1 MPPLTAVVTGANKG
15 IGLEIARQL
24 AQHSGTR
31 TVLTARAA
39 DRGQAAAAEVKLG
52 AAAGSEVLFHPLD
65 ITDAASIQRFAAW
78 AQAEL
83 QQVDVL
89 VNNAGM
95 AYKGNTFGAEE
106 AAATIATNFY
116 GTAAVCEALLGGG
129 LIPGG
134 GRIINVGSSA
144 GKLSIVRDPALRS
157 KFEAA
162 ASKAELAQ
170 LADGFVDAIRR
181 GRHSQEGWPS
191 SMYGISKLAENQY
204 SRVLAAELAPR
215 RIAVAA
221 VCPGYCATD
230 MSSWRGTQSAAQGA
244 DTPVWLALLP
254 ASENEAITGR
264 FWSGRREEPF

>member
-1 MPPLTAVVTGANKG
+1 M
-15 IGLEIARQL
+15 
-24 AQHSGTR
+24 
-31 TVLTARAA
+31 LTARAA

-181 GRHSQEGWPS
+181 GRHAP
-191 SMYGISKLAENQY
+191 
-204 SRVLAAELAPR
+204 LAAAAGRLLCLAARVERCRHLCLLACR
-215 RIAVAA
+215 RPGLGAALALPLLSRQAAAPARAWPAAA
-221 VCPGYCATD
+221 VVQALPG
-230 MSSWRGTQSAAQGA
+230 G
-244 DTPVWLALLP
+244 LALLHVRHLQ
-254 ASENEAITGR
+254 AG
-264 FWSGRREEPF
+264 